1 MTQQVIEN
9 VVTRKP
15 VKLPAALSNVMEVSQ
30 GFESPDP
37 DSLRIVVTGR
47 GGSGKT
53 SFVASNPRCLL
64 FDLERQPR
72 TLIDPQATFVRL
84 KTNSVHSA
92 DDLRKG
98 IDAFLAAYRTD
109 PTLRESIKTVAI
121 DSFDVWVEWGLRE
134 LCAKFDLEDAGDY
147 KGGHGKGYFKVRDD
161 IFDTLDRI
169 HRAGLGWVLVA
180 HISLKEV
187 GDVQVPALG
196 VSKSFRDVL
205 VRSRDLMFKI
215 DCVPGVVEQKTKSG
229 TVIKIPSKNPKD
241 RRYVL
246 ITDTS
251 TTAEDFDSP
260 KCNVPVESG
269 LVIPARGGWSAF
281 RAAYSKAV
289 DIRRNELEVK

>member
-1 MTQQVIEN
+1 MTQQTLEN

-72 TLIDPQATFVRL
+72 TLIDPQATFTRI
-84 KTNSVHSA
+84 KTSSTTAA
-92 DDLRKG
+92 DDFRKG

-109 PTLRESIKTVAI
+109 STLQAAIKTVAI
-121 DSFDVWVEWGLRE
+121 DSFDALVEMFLRD
-134 LCAKFDLEDAGDY
+134 LCTKFNLEDAGDY
-147 KGGHGKGYFKVRDD
+147 KGGHGKGYFKVRDEVFD
-161 IFDTLDRI
+161 ILDRI
-169 HRAGLGWVLVA
+169 HRAGLGWVLIA
-180 HISLKEV
+180 HIAYKEV

-215 DCVPGVVEQKTKSG
+215 DCVPGVVQQKTKTG
-229 TVIKIPSKNPKD
+229 ITINIPSKNPKD

-269 LVIPARGGWSAF
+269 LVIPARGGWNAF
-281 RAAYSKAV
+281 RAAYAKAV
-289 DIRRNELEVK
+289 DIRRSELA

>member
-72 TLIDPQATFVRL
+72 TLIDPQATFTRL
-84 KTNSVHSA
+84 KTSSTTAA
-92 DDLRKG
+92 DDFRKG
-98 IDAFLAAYRTD
+98 IDAFLTAYRTD
-109 PTLRESIKTVAI
+109 SALRESIKTVAI
-121 DSFDVWVEWGLRE
+121 DSFDALVEMFLRD
-134 LCAKFDLEDAGDY
+134 LCTKFDLEDAGDY
-147 KGGHGKGYFKVRDD
+147 KGGHGKGYFKVRDEVFD
-161 IFDTLDRI
+161 ILDRI
-169 HRAGLGWVLVA
+169 HRAGLGWVLIA
-180 HISLKEV
+180 HISMKEIGEV
-187 GDVQVPALG
+187 SVPALG

-215 DCVPGVVEQKTKSG
+215 DCVPGVIQQKTKSG
-229 TVIKIPSKNPKD
+229 TVINIPSKDPKD

-269 LVIPARGGWSAF
+269 LVIPAKGGWNAF
-281 RAAYSKAV
+281 RAAYAKAV
-289 DIRRNELEVK
+289 DIRRSELA